1 MQGTRKIKTV
11 LSDLFGDSA
20 PLSRGDLPRL
30 PGRQRWGA
38 WLMGEVNTARPCC
51 LEHLNPK
58 INGILGLQIL
68 AMSLPAAKDVQS
80 ICFRT
85 VTPRALNMSISID
98 MSISYSMKRKE
109 ALVFQ
114 SES

>member
-1 MQGTRKIKTV
+1 MQGTRKIRKD

-38 WLMGEVNTARPCC
+38 WLMGEANTARPCC

-58 INGILGLQIL
+58 INGILRFQIL

-80 ICFRT
+80 ICFGT
-85 VTPRALNMSISID
+85 VTPQAINMSISID
-98 MSISYSMKRKE
+98 MRNEKE
-109 ALVFQ
+109 GGPSVP
-114 SES
+114 E